1 MSGIW
6 KDKQTRMAIRLLTLV
21 FAILTASG
29 CLLLYHNG
37 AQTTRALVR
46 QDVALAGGMARGKS
60 TAELSIVTGTVENKD
75 LEAGTRLLSPYGYG
89 ESMPPAA
96 TRYYGN
102 LFGWQIALFCLCAAV
117 LYLAS
122 LVIFIIFHIR
132 SEHRLRAF
140 ARRVEAGDFRQE
152 KDLSQGESGFDV
164 MRNTV
169 ASLVKGTSFHAQ
181 ALQKDKEYLRD
192 LLSDISHQMKTP
204 LAALRMYHEL
214 LANPNLS
221 LEKRDEFLRRSQK
234 QVERTDW
241 LVQSLLKM
249 ARIESGSV
257 TMNRRQAY
265 LLDTAELASAPF
277 SASAEQK
284 GVELVLSVSPEICF
298 LHDTD
303 WVAEA
308 IGNLIK
314 NALEHTPVGGHI
326 RVDASE
332 TPLSVEL
339 CVSDDGEGMT
349 GEEIPHAFERFYR
362 ADSKQ
367 ESGGVGIGLSLAK
380 EIIEKN
386 GGDIFVRSQ
395 PGNGSTFTVTFLKGW
410 QPPGNGN
417 LKKS

>member
-1 MSGIW
+1 M
-6 KDKQTRMAIRLLTLV
+6 L
-21 FAILTASG
+21 
-29 CLLLYHNG
+29 
-37 AQTTRALVR
+37 
-46 QDVALAGGMARGKS
+46 S
-60 TAELSIVTGTVENKD
+60 T
-75 LEAGTRLLSPYGYG
+75 YGYA
-89 ESMPPAA
+89 ERMTPPA